1 MLSRS
6 NITRRGIGGDIGS
19 SSGGGWD
26 DVDDTIFEFRDECR
40 LTDKEGINDML
51 LIGTN
56 DDVRENK

>member
-1 MLSRS
+1 M
-6 NITRRGIGGDIGS
+6 GGDIGS

-40 LTDKEGINDML
+40 LTNKEGINDIL
-51 LIGTN
+51 LKGTN